1 MSSLTIC
8 FLFTG
13 IFSLLNKKATRK
25 TNSTVIDTKRNAR
38 LPDSFFL
45 FHSQISYSSSS
56 PELSDKG
63 IYPYFYRTIPHDSS
77 FNAPRIALL
86 KSFNWK
92 HVATIFQEE
101 NLFRTVRLSCFT
113 IKFCALSYA
122 YLNKRLPTL
131 TINSNANASSNIK
144 IGDLLL
150 DLAGHFV
157 TFIYMHF
164 FIFMD
169 YQVIYLMPGAGMR
182 SC

>member
-1 MSSLTIC
+1 M
-8 FLFTG
+8 
-13 IFSLLNKKATRK
+13 
-25 TNSTVIDTKRNAR
+25 
-38 LPDSFFL
+38 
-45 FHSQISYSSSS
+45 
-56 PELSDKG
+56 
-63 IYPYFYRTIPHDSS
+63 
-77 FNAPRIALL
+77 
-86 KSFNWK
+86 
-92 HVATIFQEE
+92 ATIFQEE
-101 NLFRTVRLSCFT
+101 NLFRTVRSCLT

-122 YLNKRLPTL
+122 YLDKRPPTL